1 MGKWKRCTRK
11 TKNNGNNEQSNILL
25 TALLT
30 MKTVSC
36 RWYIVV
42 KDSKYE
48 TTLFNRDREPFTAPC
63 FYRQRTDLFLAGPDR
78 QNKHE
83 LLVIA
88 DKVNAIPA
96 SSLRLLVLS
105 IGGRVCLLEELII

>member
-48 TTLFNRDREPFTAPC
+48 TTLFIEIESHS
-63 FYRQRTDLFLAGPDR
+63 QR
-78 QNKHE
+78 
-83 LLVIA
+83 LV
-88 DKVNAIPA
+88 
-96 SSLRLLVLS
+96 S
-105 IGGRVCLLEELII
+105 IGSTLIYF

>member
-1 MGKWKRCTRK
+1 
-11 TKNNGNNEQSNILL
+11 
-25 TALLT
+25 

-48 TTLFNRDREPFTAPC
+48 TTLFIEIESHS
-63 FYRQRTDLFLAGPDR
+63 QRLVSIGSTLIYFLAGPDR